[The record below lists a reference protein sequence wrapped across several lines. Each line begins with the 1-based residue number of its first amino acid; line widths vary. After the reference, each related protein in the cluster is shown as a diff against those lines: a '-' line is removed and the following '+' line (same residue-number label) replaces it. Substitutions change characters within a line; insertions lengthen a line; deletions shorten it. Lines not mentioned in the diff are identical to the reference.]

1 MNSAAPGRLLIGR
14 LSERAALAKLVAQA
28 RDGHGAALVIC
39 GDAGMGKTA
48 LLDDLVASSGDVRVI
63 RLRGAESEL
72 ELPFGS
78 LQQLCAPLHQFMERL
93 PAPQHNALQVALGV
107 RVGEAPDA
115 LLLGLSL
122 LTLLGEAAGD
132 RTTVCIVDD
141 AQWVDSA
148 SLHMLT
154 ICARRIVVDPL
165 VMVFATRDLATVRQL
180 AGLPELPLRG
190 LSATDSRALLAATLP
205 GRVDEQVL
213 RTILAEA
220 GGNPLA
226 LLEIP
231 KALSPHELAGGY
243 GIAHA
248 TLPANAIERSFL
260 RQIREIPAATRTLLL
275 VAACE
280 PTGSPDWLWAAADRL
295 GVQPDAMIPAEAAGL
310 VDIFSGIRFRHPLI
324 RAEIYRNAR
333 AVERR
338 QAHGALAEVITDE
351 SSADHRAWHQAH
363 AAAGPDENV
372 ASALELASERAR
384 ARGGIAASAA
394 FIEHAVNLSIDVGL
408 RARRALSAAQAKIDA
423 GSMESAE
430 HLLSVASDSSDDE
443 LVRATAESLRA
454 RLAFASNRGNDAP
467 ALLLAA
473 AKRLTDTDARRSRET
488 YLEALM
494 AAALVG
500 RFSSG
505 PQNTASQIA
514 AVVRRHAPSAPQ
526 PGRATDDLLDGLI
539 TRFREGHGAAA
550 PQLQSGVAKF
560 LAEDAAGL
568 AEPRWHEI
576 TYMVCLDLFDQD
588 SYNHLVDRQLRALR
602 ATGALSVMPPA
613 LVTAAGLSVTGG
625 NFSRADLLLDEAATI
640 VSATTGNPLPDT
652 PIHCYLAA
660 YRGQEDRCREHV
672 EHKLRIGQQV
682 GHGFESATAL
692 YAFAILHIGQGQFT
706 QALDAASRGVAYDDL
721 GINGYLLV
729 EQIEAAVRCGNSAAA
744 ADALELLTA
753 RTEVCPTE
761 TAAGIAA
768 RSAALVCADD
778 SADALYRQ
786 ALAHLQ
792 RSPALV
798 YLARTHLVYGEWLRR
813 IKRRA
818 EAREQLRTAHEMFT
832 QMGAD
837 GFARRARREL
847 TATGEKVI
855 SRQPRVAG
863 ALTTQ
868 ETQIAVLV
876 RDGYTNN
883 EIAGQLFL
891 SPRTVEWHL
900 GHVFTKLGISSRR
913 SLRRITFD

>member
-1 MNSAAPGRLLIGR
+1 
-14 LSERAALAKLVAQA
+14 
-28 RDGHGAALVIC
+28 
-39 GDAGMGKTA
+39 
-48 LLDDLVASSGDVRVI
+48 
-63 RLRGAESEL
+63 
-72 ELPFGS
+72 
-78 LQQLCAPLHQFMERL
+78 
-93 PAPQHNALQVALGV
+93 
-107 RVGEAPDA
+107 
-115 LLLGLSL
+115 
-122 LTLLGEAAGD
+122 
-132 RTTVCIVDD
+132 
-141 AQWVDSA
+141 
-148 SLHMLT
+148 
-154 ICARRIVVDPL
+154 
-165 VMVFATRDLATVRQL
+165 
-180 AGLPELPLRG
+180 
-190 LSATDSRALLAATLP
+190 
-205 GRVDEQVL
+205 
-213 RTILAEA
+213 
-220 GGNPLA
+220 
-226 LLEIP
+226 
-231 KALSPHELAGGY
+231 
-243 GIAHA
+243 
-248 TLPANAIERSFL
+248 
-260 RQIREIPAATRTLLL
+260 
-275 VAACE
+275 
-280 PTGSPDWLWAAADRL
+280 
-295 GVQPDAMIPAEAAGL
+295 
-310 VDIFSGIRFRHPLI
+310 
-324 RAEIYRNAR
+324 
-333 AVERR
+333 
-338 QAHGALAEVITDE
+338 
-351 SSADHRAWHQAH
+351 
-363 AAAGPDENV
+363 
-372 ASALELASERAR
+372 
-384 ARGGIAASAA
+384 
-394 FIEHAVNLSIDVGL
+394 
-408 RARRALSAAQAKIDA
+408 
-423 GSMESAE
+423 
-430 HLLSVASDSSDDE
+430 
-443 LVRATAESLRA
+443 
-454 RLAFASNRGNDAP
+454 
-467 ALLLAA
+467 
-473 AKRLTDTDARRSRET
+473 
-488 YLEALM
+488 
-494 AAALVG
+494 
-500 RFSSG
+500 
-505 PQNTASQIA
+505 
-514 AVVRRHAPSAPQ
+514 
-526 PGRATDDLLDGLI
+526 
-539 TRFREGHGAAA
+539 
-550 PQLQSGVAKF
+550 LQSGVAKF